1 MAGMGSMIAIT
12 EMNRRTEEMIFK
24 VRSELFRNGSAPD
37 NFSVE
42 RQGLFLQMT
51 YCKQT
56 IRADPYEVWIVLRKM
71 IAGRDDK
78 EIWERLSSVRQVQTR
93 SVRKRE
99 WGIGLLVAGLI
110 LVILLIRGSN
120 I

>member
-1 MAGMGSMIAIT
+1 MAGMGSMKAIS
-12 EMNRRTEEMIFK
+12 EMNRRTEEMILK

-51 YCKQT
+51 YRKQT
-56 IRADPYEVWIVLRKM
+56 ICTDPYEVWIVLRKM
-71 IAGRDDK
+71 NSGLDDK
-78 EIWERLSSVRQVQTR
+78 EIWERLSRVRQVQTR
-93 SVRKRE
+93 SACKLK

-110 LVILLIRGSN
+110 LALFLFDGS
-120 I
+120 IF